1 MVIKSK
7 KDRSIVT
14 SSSVQ
19 AKILNHSY
27 DRLTIFSRRSPLD
40 YDSLKAW
47 SSQLMSQGK
56 SILWVNNHPQVYR
69 GVEVS
74 MMIYLNQM
82 DKTPIEIAYA
92 LTLFVLTEQFDI
104 VVLDGSLVD
113 LSAHYPRLRWILHQ
127 YQSHLVILI
136 D

>member
-7 KDRSIVT
+7 KERSRVA

-19 AKILNHSY
+19 TKILNHSY
-27 DRLTIFSRRSPLD
+27 DRLTVFSRKSPLD

-47 SSQLMSQGK
+47 STQLMSQGK

-82 DKTPIEIAYA
+82 DKT
-92 LTLFVLTEQFDI
+92 T
-104 VVLDGSLVD
+104 G
-113 LSAHYPRLRWILHQ
+113 LSALAI
-127 YQSHLVILI
+127 STMV
-136 D
+136 